1 MLTRLLETQTVLAI
15 MGPTASGKTRLALGL
30 AEHLPMEIIS
40 VDSALIYRGMDIGT
54 AKPSAQEL
62 SAVPHHLIDILDPA
76 QTYSVSQFVAD
87 TNRLIAD
94 IWQRQRVPVLV
105 GGTMMYFHALQQGL
119 ADLPSAD
126 ADLRED
132 LLMQYHLSPHAL
144 HQRLQQ
150 VDPLAAARIHPND
163 PQRLVRALEVYALT
177 GKALSDLQQTQHQT
191 AAALNWL
198 KVGLIPRSRETL
210 HQAIKHRLE
219 TMFKAGFL
227 DEVRGLYQR
236 GDLHEDLPSIR
247 SVGYRQAWL
256 FLKGELDEQS
266 WQEKALIATR
276 QLAKRQLTW
285 LRKEQG
291 LHQLDPFAYNDAQKQ
306 AWLFELIDKN
316 LNQAN
321 QPYGIL

>member
-1 MLTRLLETQTVLAI
+1 MLSDLLEQQVQLAI
-15 MGPTASGKTRLALGL
+15 MGPTASGKTRLALAL
-30 AEHLPMEIIS
+30 AQQIPLEIIS

-54 AKPSAQEL
+54 AKPTAEEL
-62 SAVPHHLIDILDPA
+62 AAVPHHLIDILDPA
-76 QTYSVSQFVAD
+76 ENYSVSQFVAD
-87 TNRLIAD
+87 CHRLIAE
-94 IWQRQRVPVLV
+94 IRGRGRLPVLV

-119 ADLPSAD
+119 ADLPAAD

-132 LLMQYHLSPHAL
+132 LLRQYRLNPQAL

-150 VDPLAAARIHPND
+150 VDPVAAARIHQND
-163 PQRLVRALEVYALT
+163 PQRLVRALEVHALT
-177 GKALSDLQQTQHQT
+177 GQALSDLQQAQHQ
-191 AAALNWL
+191 AAPRLNWL
-198 KVGLIPRSRETL
+198 KVGLIPHSREQL
-210 HQAIKHRLE
+210 HQAIAQRLQI
-219 TMFKAGFL
+219 MFKAGFL
-227 DEVRGLYQR
+227 EEVRGLYQR

-256 FLKGELDEQS
+256 FLKDELDEQA

-291 LHQLDPFAYNDAQKQ
+291 MHQLDPFAYTEAQKQ
-306 AWLFELIDKN
+306 AWLFDLINKN

-321 QPYGIL
+321 QRYGIL